1 MTIDDKSAPGVGAA
15 NKAVVWDLPVRLVH
29 WALVGL
35 VACQWWTAENNM
47 MGLHRQTGMAVLAL
61 IVFRIYWG
69 FAGTPTAR
77 FAQFVKGPGAI
88 LRYLKTLRRPY
99 RPTFGHNPV
108 GALSVVAMLA
118 ALSVQVGSG
127 LFAVDVDGIESGP
140 LSHLVSFDAGR
151 QLAEIHDASFNVLIA
166 LIVLHVVA
174 VLFYW
179 VALRA
184 NLIGAMVSGR
194 RTIVDEEKPAV
205 AQPTPWLRI
214 CAGVVFAGAVV
225 CFIQN

>member
-1 MTIDDKSAPGVGAA
+1 
-15 NKAVVWDLPVRLVH
+15 
-29 WALVGL
+29 
-35 VACQWWTAENNM
+35 M

-69 FAGTPTAR
+69 LAGPPTAR
-77 FAQFVKGPGAI
+77 FARFVKGPGAI

-99 RPTFGHNPV
+99 RPSFGHNPV

-140 LSHLVSFDAGR
+140 LSHLVSFDTGR
-151 QLAEIHDASFNVLIA
+151 QIAEIHDASFNMLIA

-184 NLIGAMVSGR
+184 NLIGPMVSGR
-194 RTIVDEEKPAV
+194 RTIGDDDDIPVVQPA
-205 AQPTPWLRI
+205 PWLRVGV
-214 CAGVVFAGAVV
+214 GVVITGAVV
-225 CFIQN
+225 YFIQN